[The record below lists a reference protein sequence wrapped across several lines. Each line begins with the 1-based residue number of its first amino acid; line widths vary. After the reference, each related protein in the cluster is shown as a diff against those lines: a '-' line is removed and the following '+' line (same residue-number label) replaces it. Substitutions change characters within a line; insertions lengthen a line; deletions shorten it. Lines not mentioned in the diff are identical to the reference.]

1 MPRIRRA
8 GVDNRRN
15 RRTEGECRSGHCYL
29 QLVEKGG
36 RNGVPQAQVQAV
48 IWAGQYGM
56 LSSYFRGAT
65 GEELAVGMKV
75 LLHVTVTYHGIV
87 RPVAANSGYRPA
99 LYAR

>member
-15 RRTEGECRSGHCYL
+15 RRTEGECPFRALFL

-56 LSSYFRGAT
+56 LSSYFRGRR
-65 GEELAVGMKV
+65 GRSWL
-75 LLHVTVTYHGIV
+75 
-87 RPVAANSGYRPA
+87 SG
-99 LYAR
+99 